1 MGNHNTQYFQ
11 TILLNNQ
18 SELKF
23 MLRAKNV
30 SEKAVIC
37 YTFTSWLG
45 KEIAQ
50 EFSVNQNLSGLA
62 KTETLL
68 NAFCRSRDQR
78 EYQPFVFYR
87 KRWPRRPMN

>member
-1 MGNHNTQYFQ
+1 MGNHNIQYFE
-11 TILLNNQ
+11 TILLNCD
-18 SELKF
+18 LLYF
-23 MLRAKNV
+23 
-30 SEKAVIC
+30 
-37 YTFTSWLG
+37 YFWLG
-45 KEIAQ
+45 MEIAQ